1 MKIELLLPVGNQEN
15 LAAAVENGADA
26 VYFGIDKF
34 NARRRADNF
43 KLEKIKEVIDY
54 CHQNGVRCYCTL
66 NILIKNE
73 EIEELFKTITQLYLD
88 GIDAVIIQH
97 LSFLPIIKKNFP
109 GLGVHLST
117 QTTITNT
124 HFYDLIKDAD
134 KIVLPRE
141 SSQEEIKNFIDK
153 TKLPTEIF
161 VQGAL
166 CFSYSGKCLF
176 SSFLGGRSGNRGLC
190 AQPCRRKYN
199 GKYLLSMK
207 DLCLVK
213 EIPNLI
219 KMGVSSLKIEGR
231 LRSTKYVA
239 AATKLYR
246 TAIDSYYAKKF
257 AVDYDLFKEMKMAFN
272 REFTWGYYA
281 NLKDV
286 VSDEKPMGRGL
297 YLGEFDNH
305 KLIRL
310 QEEVS
315 LSDGLGIWLP
325 NKVDGAVLR
334 KIELVDEKSKE
345 KREVNSA
352 KKGDLVKLDI
362 FAKPGTKIYKTS
374 SVEESKEIEFVK
386 NKAIVVKDRKVKEI
400 ILPEIKEPK
409 EVKERRES
417 KETKKS
423 TKELLVK
430 VYSVK
435 DGKDALRYTNKV
447 FYDIFAE
454 NFNNKLSAY
463 VPRMLNDE
471 DVEKA
476 IKLIEKHKV
485 KNVLVGDL
493 GVYTLLRKNKSLNLY
508 LDYSNNVF
516 NDLDL
521 EFFDN
526 CTPIISPE
534 LSFEELEEFSNNNF
548 AVLSHGKIVMMNTK
562 YSLLPK
568 KIKDEKK
575 YSFPVRKE
583 HDYYQIL
590 NSKDLALFEL
600 VDDLKKIGI
609 KQFFLDLDGDVDYTT
624 KFYHNFLKGKV
635 LPINIRGYTKGH
647 WEEGVE

>member
-73 EIEELFKTITQLYLD
+73 EIEEFFKTITQLYLD

-109 GLGVHLST
+109 GLEVHLST

-257 AVDYDLFKEMKMAFN
+257 VVDYELFKEMKMAFN

-297 YLGEFDNH
+297 YLGEIN
-305 KLIRL
+305 KQGLIKL
-310 QEEVS
+310 QENVS
-315 LSDGLGIWLP
+315 LGDGLGIWLP

-334 KIELVDEKSKE
+334 EMELSGKNIKE
-345 KREVNSA
+345 ANI
-352 KKGDLVKLDI
+352 GDVVKFHI
-362 FAKPGTKIYKTS
+362 HAKPGTKIYKTS

-400 ILPEIKEPK
+400 ILPK
-409 EVKERRES
+409 VKDS
-417 KETKKS
+417 KETGKE
-423 TKELLVK
+423 ELLVK

-476 IKLIEKHKV
+476 IKLIEKHRV

-534 LSFEELEEFSNNNF
+534 LSFEELEEFSNKNF

-609 KQFFLDLDGDVDYTT
+609 KRFFLDLDGDVDYTT
-624 KFYHNFLKGKV
+624 KFYHNFLKGKI

>member
-73 EIEELFKTITQLYLD
+73 EIEEFFKTITQLYLD

-109 GLGVHLST
+109 GLEVHLST

-246 TAIDSYYAKKF
+246 T
-257 AVDYDLFKEMKMAFN
+257 
-272 REFTWGYYA
+272 
-281 NLKDV
+281 
-286 VSDEKPMGRGL
+286 
-297 YLGEFDNH
+297 
-305 KLIRL
+305 
-310 QEEVS
+310 
-315 LSDGLGIWLP
+315 
-325 NKVDGAVLR
+325 
-334 KIELVDEKSKE
+334 
-345 KREVNSA
+345 
-352 KKGDLVKLDI
+352 
-362 FAKPGTKIYKTS
+362 
-374 SVEESKEIEFVK
+374 
-386 NKAIVVKDRKVKEI
+386 
-400 ILPEIKEPK
+400 
-409 EVKERRES
+409 
-417 KETKKS
+417 
-423 TKELLVK
+423 
-430 VYSVK
+430 
-435 DGKDALRYTNKV
+435 
-447 FYDIFAE
+447 
-454 NFNNKLSAY
+454 
-463 VPRMLNDE
+463 
-471 DVEKA
+471 
-476 IKLIEKHKV
+476 
-485 KNVLVGDL
+485 
-493 GVYTLLRKNKSLNLY
+493 
-508 LDYSNNVF
+508 
-516 NDLDL
+516 
-521 EFFDN
+521 
-526 CTPIISPE
+526 
-534 LSFEELEEFSNNNF
+534 
-548 AVLSHGKIVMMNTK
+548 
-562 YSLLPK
+562 
-568 KIKDEKK
+568 
-575 YSFPVRKE
+575 
-583 HDYYQIL
+583 
-590 NSKDLALFEL
+590 
-600 VDDLKKIGI
+600 
-609 KQFFLDLDGDVDYTT
+609 
-624 KFYHNFLKGKV
+624 
-635 LPINIRGYTKGH
+635 
-647 WEEGVE
+647 

>member
-73 EIEELFKTITQLYLD
+73 EIEEFFATITQLYLS

-109 GLGVHLST
+109 GLEVHLST

-124 HFYDLIKDAD
+124 YFHDLIKQAD
-134 KIVLPRE
+134 KVVLPRE
-141 SSQEEIKNFIDK
+141 LSKEEIENFINK

-190 AQPCRRKYN
+190 AQPCRKRYN

-219 KMGVSSLKIEGR
+219 KIGVSSLKIEGR
-231 LRSTKYVA
+231 LRSAKYVA

-246 TAIDSYYAKKF
+246 TAIDSYYVKKF
-257 AVDYDLFKEMKMAFN
+257 AVDKDLFKEMKMAFN

-281 NLKDV
+281 NLKNV

-297 YLGEFDNH
+297 YLGEFDQKKFI
-305 KLIRL
+305 KL
-310 QEEVS
+310 EEEIS
-315 LSDGLGIWLP
+315 LGDGLGIWLP
-325 NKVDGAVLR
+325 NKVDGAVL
-334 KIELVDEKSKE
+334 KKMELVEEDGKMS
-345 KREVNSA
+345 EVDSA
-352 KKGDLVKLDI
+352 QKGDYVKLHI
-362 FAKPGTKIYKTS
+362 YAKPGTKIYKTS
-374 SVEESKEIEFVK
+374 SVEESKAIEFVK
-386 NKAIVVKDRKVKEI
+386 NKPIVVKDRKVTNI
-400 ILPEIKEPK
+400 ILPE
-409 EVKERRES
+409 VKEA
-417 KETKKS
+417 KETGNE
-423 TKELLVK
+423 ELLVK
-430 VYSVK
+430 VYSVN
-435 DGKDALRYTNKV
+435 DGKEVLRSANKV
-447 FYDIFAE
+447 FYDIFADD
-454 NFNNKLSAY
+454 FNNKFSAY
-463 VPRMLNDE
+463 VPRMLNDI
-471 DVEKA
+471 DVEQA
-476 IKLIEKHKV
+476 IKLIEKHNV

-493 GVYTLLRKNKSLNLY
+493 GVYAQLKKKKLNLY
-508 LDYSNNVF
+508 LDYSNNIF
-516 NDLDL
+516 NNLDL
-521 EFFDN
+521 EFFDH

-534 LSFEELEEFSNNNF
+534 LSFAELKEFSNKNF
-548 AVLSHGKIVMMNTK
+548 AVLAHGKVVMMNTK
-562 YSLLPK
+562 YSLLPTK
-568 KIKDEKK
+568 LRDEKK
-575 YSFPVRKE
+575 YSFPVREE
-583 HDYYQIL
+583 HNYYQIL
-590 NSKDLALFEL
+590 NSKELGLFEL
-600 VDDLKKIGI
+600 VGDLKKIGI
-609 KQFFLDLDGDVDYTT
+609 KRFFLDLDNDVDYMA

-647 WEEGVE
+647 WDKGVE